1 MPYFTT
7 LPDSLLDLDL
17 DTPILS
23 IGENT
28 VLNTLPDSTE
38 FSFFDVGV
46 GGDDTLERGEGVSL
60 LDENEN
66 PLQNLTYGGEAT
78 TSNANAGV
86 TLTNPLSPIGPSDF
100 GSLTVTLNPVTGSV
114 MSDANG
120 NVYFV
125 SDDPLDE
132 DHLSVTVDFSLLN
145 LDAPSITV
153 PISGLRDALA
163 DTIGDIPLIGALT
176 NQITDLAMNAVQ
188 STLDAAI
195 QNMSYNPD
203 GTFDIPEGQFTCF
216 AAGTMIETQNGP
228 VAVEDLEIGD
238 MVLTKDEGYQP
249 IRWIG
254 TARIPAV
261 TLSRKPNLRPIRIK
275 AGALGEDVPSSDLL
289 VSPQHRILVRSR
301 IAQRMFGTVEVLV
314 AAKQLL
320 QLDGIDYD
328 DGVASVEYVHI
339 LFDKH
344 QVIVSNGAETE
355 SLFTGPQALE
365 AVGEAARAEILELFP
380 MLEEVGA
387 IAEAA
392 RTIPSGRQARKLSM
406 RLMQNKQAVV
416 N

>member
-1 MPYFTT
+1 MPYFTA
-7 LPDSLLDLDL
+7 LPDSVLDLDL

-28 VLNTLPDSTE
+28 LLNTLPESTE
-38 FSFFDVGV
+38 FNFFDVGA
-46 GGDDTLERGEGVSL
+46 GGDDILEPGESVSL
-60 LDENEN
+60 LDENEA

-86 TLTNPLSPIGPSDF
+86 TLTNPLFPPIPADF

-114 MSDANG
+114 MSDADG

-125 SDDPLDE
+125 SDEPLDE
-132 DHLSVTVDFSLLN
+132 DHLSVTVDFSLLGLN
-145 LDAPSITV
+145 APSITV
-153 PISGLRDALA
+153 PISGLEDALA

-176 NQITDLAMNAVQ
+176 NQITDLAMNTVQ

-195 QNMSYNPD
+195 QNMSYDPD
-203 GTFDIPEGQFTCF
+203 GTFDIPDGQFTCF
-216 AAGTMIETQNGP
+216 VAGTMIEAKNGP
-228 VAVEDLEIGD
+228 IAVEDLGIGD
-238 MVLTKDEGYQP
+238 MVLTRDEGYQP

-301 IAQRMFGTVEVLV
+301 IAQRMFGTIEVLV

-328 DGVASVEYVHI
+328 DVASVEYVHI

-344 QVIVSNGAETE
+344 QVVVSNGAETE

-380 MLEEVGA
+380 MLDDVGA

-392 RTIPSGRQARKLSM
+392 RTIPSGRQARKLTM

>member
-38 FSFFDVGV
+38 FSFYDVGA
-46 GGDDTLERGEGVSL
+46 GGDDILERGENLDL
-60 LDENEN
+60 LGGNEE
-66 PLQNLTYGGEAT
+66 PLLEGLTYGGEAT
-78 TSNANAGV
+78 TSNASVGANILA
-86 TLTNPLSPIGPSDF
+86 L
-100 GSLTVTLNPVTGSV
+100 GSLDVTLNPVSGSV
-114 MSDANG
+114 MTDADG

-125 SDDPLDE
+125 SEDPLDE
-132 DHLSVTVDFSLLN
+132 HHLSVTVDFSVLGF
-145 LDAPSITV
+145 DMDSITV

-163 DTIGDIPLIGALT
+163 DSLGDIPGVGLLVNQVT
-176 NQITDLAMNAVQ
+176 NTVMNTVQ

-203 GTFDIPEGQFTCF
+203 GTFDVPEGQFTCF